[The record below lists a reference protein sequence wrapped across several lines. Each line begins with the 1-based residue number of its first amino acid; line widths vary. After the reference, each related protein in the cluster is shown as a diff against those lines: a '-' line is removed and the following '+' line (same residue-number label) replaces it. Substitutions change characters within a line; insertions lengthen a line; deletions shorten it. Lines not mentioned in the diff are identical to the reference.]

1 MAPLTAAGAA
11 PEPISVRLT
20 GLSGEDET
28 LLSGAKLK
36 IDATTGEPA
45 PAVPMPDPDLDAPPG
60 LRPPL
65 MKFVAANGEVV
76 ASDQGVHYVPTI
88 DGEQTVNLVY
98 PRAQEQKDRKNLLAR
113 SSE

>member
-1 MAPLTAAGAA
+1 M
-11 PEPISVRLT
+11 RLT

-76 ASDQGVHYVPTI
+76 ASDQGVHYVPTT
-88 DGEQTVNLVY
+88 DGEQTVIWSTREPKN
-98 PRAQEQKDRKNLLAR
+98 RKTGRTSWRVQVN
-113 SSE
+113 E